1 VSTVRSLTC
10 WLMLAVF
17 PASLLAQSPS
27 AIVHT
32 QGGVWVNGSEAR
44 DASAI
49 FSGDLLETKPGYSAT
64 LNLDG
69 SSVLIQPESVAKF
82 DGDAVELDHGSVSVE
97 TSRSFRVLVHCITA
111 IPVENAWTQYDVTDL
126 NGSVEVSA
134 RTKDVN
140 VKWERGKGKAS
151 PDDAPAQAGSAQPGS
166 SPQGPGQQASVHQ
179 GEQRK
184 FDESEV
190 CGLAAKPSGMTLPNP
205 KWIAAGAAGAGIL
218 IWIIVQGGGSKTP
231 ISNSQP

>member
-1 VSTVRSLTC
+1 
-10 WLMLAVF
+10 MLVVL
-17 PASLLAQSPS
+17 PASLLAQTPS
-27 AIVHT
+27 AIVHA
-32 QGGVWVNGSEAR
+32 QGGVWVNGYEAK

-49 FSGDLLETKPGYSAT
+49 FAGDLLETKPGFSAT

-69 SSVLIQPESVAKF
+69 SSVLIQPESVVKF

-97 TSRSFRVLVHCITA
+97 TSHSFKVLVHCITA
-111 IPVENAWTQYDVTDL
+111 VPVENAWTQYDVTDL

-140 VKWERGKGKAS
+140 VKWERGKGKSS
-151 PDDAPAQAGSAQPGS
+151 PDNVGSQPAPA
-166 SPQGPGQQASVHQ
+166 QQASVHQ

-184 FDESEV
+184 YDESEV
-190 CGLAAKPSGMTLPNP
+190 CGVAARPNGMTLPNP
-205 KWIAAGAAGAGIL
+205 KWIAAGAVGAGIL
-218 IWIIVQGGGSKTP
+218 VWIIIQGGGSKTP